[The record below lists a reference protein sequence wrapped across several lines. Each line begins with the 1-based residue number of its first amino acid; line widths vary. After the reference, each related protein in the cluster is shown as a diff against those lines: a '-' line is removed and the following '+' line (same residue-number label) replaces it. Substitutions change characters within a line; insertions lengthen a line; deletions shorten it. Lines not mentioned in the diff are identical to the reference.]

1 MFGKIAFGKILF
13 GKTSALVAVAV
24 AFLATAGS
32 AEAVESPFAQMS
44 GFWSGGGAIT
54 LASGVKEQIRCRANY
69 DVSGA
74 NLALTIRCASASY
87 KFELQSNVAHS
98 GGAISGTW
106 AEMTHRVGGTI
117 TGSASGNRINA
128 RVEGVLSALL
138 SMSTNAGK
146 QSISIEAPGMEMSH
160 VAISLNKAQ

>member
-1 MFGKIAFGKILF
+1 MFS
-13 GKTSALVAVAV
+13 KTSALVAAAV
-24 AFLATAGS
+24 AFLATAGT
-32 AEAVESPFAQMS
+32 AEAIGGPFDQMS
-44 GFWSGGGAIT
+44 GAWSGGGAIT

-69 DVSGA
+69 DVSGS

-117 TGSASGNRINA
+117 SGSASGNRINA
-128 RVEGVLSALL
+128 RVEGVLSAML
-138 SMSTNAGK
+138 SVSTNAGK
-146 QSISIEAPGMEMSH
+146 QSISIEAPGMEMSR
-160 VAISLNKAQ
+160 VAISMSKAGQ

>member
-1 MFGKIAFGKILF
+1 MFS
-13 GKTSALVAVAV
+13 KTSALVAVAV

-32 AEAVESPFAQMS
+32 AEAVESPFANMS
-44 GFWSGGGAIT
+44 GVWSGGGNIT

-69 DVSGA
+69 DVSGS

-117 TGSASGNRINA
+117 SGSASGNRINA
-128 RVEGVLSALL
+128 RVEGVLSAML

-146 QSISIEAPGMEMSH
+146 QSITIDAPGMEMSR
-160 VAISLNKAQ
+160 VAISLNKAGQ

>member
-1 MFGKIAFGKILF
+1 MF
-13 GKTSALVAVAV
+13 KTSALVAVAV

-32 AEAVESPFAQMS
+32 AEAVESPFANMS
-44 GFWSGGGAIT
+44 GVWSGGGNIT

-69 DVSGA
+69 DVSGS

-98 GGAISGTW
+98 GGAISG
-106 AEMTHRVGGTI
+106 
-117 TGSASGNRINA
+117 SASGNRINA
-128 RVEGVLSALL
+128 RVEGVLSAML

-146 QSISIEAPGMEMSH
+146 QSITIDAPGMEMSR
-160 VAISLNKAQ
+160 VAISLNKAGQ

>member
-44 GFWSGGGAIT
+44 GAWSGGGAIT

-69 DVSGA
+69 DVMRSLVGF
-74 NLALTIRCASASY
+74 LVEECCA
-87 KFELQSNVAHS
+87 
-98 GGAISGTW
+98 
-106 AEMTHRVGGTI
+106 
-117 TGSASGNRINA
+117 
-128 RVEGVLSALL
+128 EGVCPPAKSRSDA
-138 SMSTNAGK
+138 A
-146 QSISIEAPGMEMSH
+146 
-160 VAISLNKAQ
+160 

>member
-1 MFGKIAFGKILF
+1 MFS
-13 GKTSALVAVAV
+13 KTSALVAVAV

-32 AEAVESPFAQMS
+32 AEAVESPFANMS
-44 GFWSGGGAIT
+44 GAWSGGGNIT

-69 DVSGA
+69 DVSGS

-117 TGSASGNRINA
+117 TGSASANRVSV
-128 RVEGVLSALL
+128 RVEGTIAAMLAVTTKGNL
-138 SMSTNAGK
+138 
-146 QSISIEAPGMEMSH
+146 QQISIESPGSEMAA
-160 VAISLNKAQ
+160 VAVSMNRAVSAAR